1 MPQEETIT
9 VQIKNLQ
16 TALRVIEVAREE
28 RARLNSLLM
37 DEADPINA
45 NNISEAIRFIDG
57 TIKAQETQLNILF
70 DVNTIKAVRSSL
82 PKIHILQTILEEV
95 FQCSAS
101 NGSVRGLMVDGDLGD
116 IMSHIIRNTTENNRE
131 ELGQAMSW
139 IDANIDNARTD
150 TVIFPYVT
158 YVEVP

>member
-45 NNISEAIRFIDG
+45 NNLSEAIRFIDG
-57 TIKAQETQLNILF
+57 TIKAQETQISILF

-101 NGSVRGLMVDGDLGD
+101 QGSVRGLMVDGDLGD
-116 IMSHIIRNTTENNRE
+116 IMSHIIRNTTEYNRE
-131 ELGQAMSW
+131 ELVQAMGW
-139 IDANIDNARTD
+139 VDANIDNARTD

-158 YVEVP
+158 YVESQ

>member
-1 MPQEETIT
+1 
-9 VQIKNLQ
+9 
-16 TALRVIEVAREE
+16 
-28 RARLNSLLM
+28 
-37 DEADPINA
+37 
-45 NNISEAIRFIDG
+45 
-57 TIKAQETQLNILF
+57 
-70 DVNTIKAVRSSL
+70 
-82 PKIHILQTILEEV
+82 
-95 FQCSAS
+95 
-101 NGSVRGLMVDGDLGD
+101 MVDGDLGD